1 MKEKPF
7 NYAKGEVTVK
17 DGKVAVKVWLNR
29 YDDKLMKLL
38 EEKGLEISFKASTG
52 KMIIG
57 YILVEKL
64 RDLSEIPEV
73 RFIEPFAAKA

>member
-1 MKEKPF
+1 M
-7 NYAKGEVTVK
+7 
-17 DGKVAVKVWLNR
+17 AVKVWLNR
-29 YDDKLMKLL
+29 HDDKLMKLL

-57 YILVEKL
+57 YVLVEKL
-64 RDLSEIPEV
+64 KDLIAIPEV